1 MGILKKASCI
11 ILCVVYVLGLS
22 GLTGCVNI
30 DTSAKKEMVM
40 ETISKIPE
48 YIKTQD
54 YDSLREYM
62 YSDNE
67 KVREIFK
74 LGEGVD
80 DEETVAVRKAIA
92 STMRSNVHEDTLESS
107 NLGQSAKIKVDFMVV
122 DFNKFTENNRY
133 CRDIDSMKEDIAAAN
148 SKAVIIYTFP
158 MRFIFRDGKAIL
170 ENDELLE
177 DLFEFASYDEI
188 VFAGNLTE
196 YLGDYTFVD
205 STEDTYKD
213 SKEIRLEI
221 DISEKGQ
228 HFNWIYDYEVFYTGP
243 LGKEESIFT
252 ESCEEGKGL
261 EKLLI
266 RYSTGKELEAGTYR
280 IAVSYKGEQ
289 KDYVCKV
296 ETTDKNE
303 EKVPSGYKCPE
314 GDSIELSGSNV
325 TVKIPSGY
333 SFLDSK
339 SYLAST
345 ILNSSS
351 RNYVEF
357 IVASDDQIYGDEFM
371 YNLSMPAAGIGSD
384 SEILDTLVKS
394 SKELYKQYGA
404 KVSTKKGKT
413 TIGSR
418 DYKSCDLKMAVGT
431 STSHIRI
438 IVVPGIVNYNLL
450 VIFVQNKD
458 SLKTYTSMLH

>member
-1 MGILKKASCI
+1 MGIFKKASCI
-11 ILCVVYVLGLS
+11 ILCAVYVLGMS

-92 STMRSNVHEDTLESS
+92 STMRSNVHEDTLEFS

-188 VFAGNLTE
+188 VFAGNLID

-205 STEDTYKD
+205 STEDTYQD
-213 SKEIRLEI
+213 PKEIRLEI
-221 DISEKGQ
+221 DINEKGQ
-228 HFNWIYDYEVFYTGP
+228 HFNWIYDYEVFFTDP
-243 LGKEESIFT
+243 LGRKISLIS

-261 EKLLI
+261 EKILI

-289 KDYVCKV
+289 KDYICTVL
-296 ETTDKNE
+296 TTDENE
-303 EKVPSGYKCPE
+303 KKTPSNYKCPT
-314 GDSIELSGSNV
+314 GDSIELSGSDV
-325 TVKIPSGY
+325 TVKLPAGY
-333 SFLDSK
+333 FFLNSD
-339 SYLAST
+339 SYLAAT
-345 ILNSSS
+345 ILRNKNSE
-351 RNYVEF
+351 YIEF
-357 IVASDDQIYGDEFM
+357 IVADDDGIYGDEFM
-371 YNLSMPAAGIGSD
+371 YNISLPAIGLSSD
-384 SEILDTLVKS
+384 TEILNTLVKS
-394 SKELYKQYGA
+394 SEEIYSQTGG
-404 KVSTKKGKT
+404 KVSSKKGK
-413 TIGSR
+413 IKVGSKE
-418 DYKSCDLKMAVGT
+418 YKSCDIKTVMGT
-431 STSHIRI
+431 NTAYIRV
-438 IVVPGIVNYNLL
+438 IVIPGAFNYNILF
-450 VIFVQNKD
+450 IFAQSKD
-458 SLKTYTSMLH
+458 SLKTYTSMLN